1 MRGPASQRVVSYS
14 GGDSPQS
21 AARRLVVKPLIPS
34 VRSSAKHAWHYL
46 GMGGHSLYEVNYSR
60 VDIPWYKTGTNH
72 QFTCYLDAEKT
83 ALTLDSRRGAVL
95 STVCHVAPPQYVHE
109 AR

>member
-1 MRGPASQRVVSYS
+1 MCEMS
-14 GGDSPQS
+14 
-21 AARRLVVKPLIPS
+21 
-34 VRSSAKHAWHYL
+34 
-46 GMGGHSLYEVNYSR
+46 YSR
-60 VDIPWYKTGTNH
+60 VDVQDRYKPVYILFRRRH
-72 QFTCYLDAEKT
+72 KT